1 MKHDVLNVEHLTKKF
16 DDIFAVDDISFA
28 VKEGEIVG
36 LLGPNGAGKTTTI
49 QMLLG
54 LMTPTSGQISFFGK
68 PLATHREEI
77 LQRINASSGYARL
90 PWRLTVFEN
99 LQVYGHLYSVRN
111 HKEKIHELAKRFEAE
126 DLLPKKFQDLSA
138 GQMTRVLLIKAFI
151 NDPELVLLDEP
162 TASLD
167 PDIAAKIREYILE
180 ERKKRKMT
188 ILITSHNM
196 GEVEEMCDRVIFLN
210 HGKIY
215 AVDTPRG
222 LARRNRDSEVSLMV
236 KDGLKR
242 LIAITRE
249 RGFRFN
255 EKRRF
260 ITITLPEVAIAEYLT
275 EAGKRGIEYDEI
287 EIVRPSLED
296 FFLSVSKSD
305 LANDPHS
312 NTEDDTKDR
321 QGFALER
328 KSFIEEKYDF

>member
-1 MKHDVLNVEHLTKKF
+1 MKEVVLDVRHLTKTFPSPPAGPDWIGAGRSGKAA
-16 DDIFAVDDISFA
+16 FAAVNDISFS

-54 LMTPTSGQISFFGK
+54 LTTPTAGEIHYFGMS
-68 PLATHREEI
+68 LFRDREEI

-99 LQVYGHLYSVRN
+99 LAVYGHLYSVRN
-111 HKEKIHELAKRFEAE
+111 HKEKIRELAERFEAE
-126 DLLPKKFQDLSA
+126 DLLPKKFHDLSA

-167 PDIAAKIREYILE
+167 PDIAEKIHLFILA
-180 ERKKRKMT
+180 ERRKRKLS
-188 ILITSHNM
+188 ILVSSHNM
-196 GEVEEMCDRVIFLN
+196 GEVEELCDRVIFLN

-215 AVDTPRG
+215 AIDTPRG

-242 LIAITRE
+242 LIALTKE
-249 RGFRFN
+249 QGFRFN

-260 ITITLPEVAIAEYLT
+260 ITITLPENAIAEYLT
-275 EAGKRGIEYDEI
+275 EAGKRGVAYDEI

-296 FFLSVSKSD
+296 FFMSVAKTGTVRYPSKE
-305 LANDPHS
+305 
-312 NTEDDTKDR
+312 T
-321 QGFALER
+321 
-328 KSFIEEKYDF
+328 I